1 MLGESGGLSEFLLG
15 FGVIEME
22 SSSRSSWSI
31 VEEAMAKTVGVGAQ
45 ARLYPTIA
53 RRWGSK

>member
-15 FGVIEME
+15 FGVMEME

-31 VEEAMAKTVGVGAQ
+31 VEEAMVKTVGDRGQGRLKSVGYK
-45 ARLYPTIA
+45 RDGI
-53 RRWGSK
+53 